1 MSEERFTQ
9 NITAEYAEPASEDEE
24 LTPEAAVLSPEAQ
37 EFAAKI
43 EERRLRNR
51 QQQKR
56 RKKRNVVIMVLVFA
70 VLLTMCSR
78 EIVRLQAENRALK
91 KQHAEL
97 EQERDRL
104 AKELGNVGDK
114 EYIKEQAR
122 KQLKLLDPGEIMF
135 VFEDGS
141 SQQDKSDNK
150 DNEDNQDKEEN
161 EDKAA
166 EDESGEAD
174 TEEEADE

>member
-1 MSEERFTQ
+1 MSEERYTQ
-9 NITAEYAEPASEDEE
+9 NITDEYTHEYTEPFLEEEEPVQEAE
-24 LTPEAAVLSPEAQ
+24 VLPPEAQ
-37 EFAAKI
+37 EFAARI
-43 EERRLRNR
+43 EERRNRNR
-51 QQQKR
+51 KQQKR

-104 AKELGNVGDK
+104 AKELSTVGDK

-141 SQQDKSDNK
+141 AKKDKA
-150 DNEDNQDKEEN
+150 DNEDT
-161 EDKAA
+161 AA
-166 EDESGEAD
+166 EEESED
-174 TEEEADE
+174 TETEEGADE

>member
-1 MSEERFTQ
+1 
-9 NITAEYAEPASEDEE
+9 
-24 LTPEAAVLSPEAQ
+24 
-37 EFAAKI
+37 
-43 EERRLRNR
+43 
-51 QQQKR
+51 
-56 RKKRNVVIMVLVFA
+56 MVLVFA

-104 AKELGNVGDK
+104 AKELSTVGDK

-141 SQQDKSDNK
+141 AKKDKA
-150 DNEDNQDKEEN
+150 DNEDT
-161 EDKAA
+161 AA
-166 EDESGEAD
+166 EEESED
-174 TEEEADE
+174 TETEEGADE

>member
-1 MSEERFTQ
+1 MSEERYTQ
-9 NITAEYAEPASEDEE
+9 NINAEYAEPAPEEEE
-24 LTPEAAVLSPEAQ
+24 LAPEENVLSEEDAVLSPEAQ
-37 EFAAKI
+37 EIVARI
-43 EERRLRNR
+43 EERRIRNR
-51 QQQKR
+51 EQQKR
-56 RKKRNVVIMVLVFA
+56 RKKRNVVIMVLIFA

-104 AKELGNVGDK
+104 AKELSNVGDK

-135 VFEDGS
+135 VFDDGS
-141 SQQDKSDNK
+141 SQQDKSDN
-150 DNEDNQDKEEN
+150 EEN
-161 EDKAA
+161 EEKAA
-166 EDESGEAD
+166 EDESGETE
-174 TEEEADE
+174 TEEGADE